1 MKENLMRPLT
11 TEGITATY
19 GGKPSTFQSLGMAQE
34 TCSEKAADTPN
45 FRMPAKVSIASLFI
59 Q

>member
-1 MKENLMRPLT
+1 MRPLT

-19 GGKPSTFQSLGMAQE
+19 GGKTSTFQSLGMAQE

>member
-19 GGKPSTFQSLGMAQE
+19 GGKTSNLQSLGMAQR
-34 TCSEKAADTPN
+34 TCFRKNSRYPN
-45 FRMPAKVSIASLFI
+45 L
-59 Q
+59 